1 MDIKLLLQAIIK
13 FLFGVLLVGGI
24 LFLSAFSFD
33 YWNAWLFI
41 GLLFIPMFIVG
52 IILIFKNP
60 ELLKRRLNGKEKE
73 SEQKSIIFL
82 SGIMF
87 LLGFIVAG
95 LNFRY
100 SFCILPNLV
109 VIIASI
115 LFLISYILYGEVLR
129 ENTYLSRT
137 IEVSKNQKVIDTGL
151 YGIVRHPMYAVTIVL
166 FLMMPLILNSFY
178 SFLIFLIYPII
189 IIKRIKNE
197 EEVLKKELKGY
208 DEYIQKVKY
217 RLIPFIY

>member
-33 YWNAWLFI
+33 YWNAWLFM

-60 ELLKRRLNGKEKE
+60 ELLKRRLNGIEKE

-109 VIIASI
+109 
-115 LFLISYILYGEVLR
+115 
-129 ENTYLSRT
+129 
-137 IEVSKNQKVIDTGL
+137 
-151 YGIVRHPMYAVTIVL
+151 
-166 FLMMPLILNSFY
+166 
-178 SFLIFLIYPII
+178 
-189 IIKRIKNE
+189 
-197 EEVLKKELKGY
+197 
-208 DEYIQKVKY
+208 
-217 RLIPFIY
+217 